1 MLPMYA
7 LFFESVAC
15 PVSSFLLKNIS
26 VLQAELSVR
35 KSFNK
40 SRGGN
45 KELIS
50 RLVVGSFLALMLGM
64 VIGTPILV
72 QNLAL
77 GEPPEVYAEVV
88 YAYFGL
94 QPFNQNVSGL
104 FGRQVISYLFVLN
117 VTNLSDQL
125 VIVNNFVASAAES
138 MWFLN
143 ATSDHSFNATE
154 PAGNGIP
161 WNNSTQVRYMAKGG
175 VGLSSKNGIASR
187 SENIPE
193 GNQYY
198 WSANTSRLVALTGI
212 VEVSGLALQALR
224 AGKIFVF
231 SNVGGKVYG
240 SRLSISGA
248 YVIKGIELQ
257 NIQNQEFVYNV
268 LLKPNQ
274 SLHIT
279 GDGIG
284 VVIVSE
290 S

>member
-1 MLPMYA
+1 
-7 LFFESVAC
+7 
-15 PVSSFLLKNIS
+15 
-26 VLQAELSVR
+26 
-35 KSFNK
+35 
-40 SRGGN
+40 
-45 KELIS
+45 LIS

>member
-1 MLPMYA
+1 
-7 LFFESVAC
+7 
-15 PVSSFLLKNIS
+15 
-26 VLQAELSVR
+26 
-35 KSFNK
+35 
-40 SRGGN
+40 
-45 KELIS
+45 LIS
-50 RLVVGSFLALMLGM
+50 RLVAGSLLALMLGM

-77 GEPPEVYAEVV
+77 GEPPKVYAEVV

-104 FGRQVISYLFVLN
+104 YGRQVMSYLFVLN

-125 VIVNNFVASAAES
+125 VIVNNFQASAAES
-138 MWFLN
+138 MWFFN
-143 ATSDHSFNATE
+143 ATVSATGHYFNATE
-154 PAGNGIP
+154 PIDFEWDNK
-161 WNNSTQVRYMAKGG
+161 TQVRYMDRGG
-175 VGLSSKNGIASR
+175 VGFGSSNGIVSR
-187 SENIPE
+187 SESFQE
-193 GNQYY
+193 GNLYY
-198 WSANTSRLVALTGI
+198 WSGNTSRLVALTGM
-212 VEVSGLALQALR
+212 VEVSGLALQALK

-257 NIQNQEFVYNV
+257 NIQNKEFVYNI

-274 SLHIT
+274 RLLIT
-279 GDGIG
+279 GDGIE